1 MKEKETIEALGGPG
15 MPNTRKVIIHKIAPD
30 VLAAAMEQGVSLDLA
45 IIAGV
50 LCGEYEVREVVQM
63 KKEARAIVTASNM
76 GT

>member
-1 MKEKETIEALGGPG
+1 